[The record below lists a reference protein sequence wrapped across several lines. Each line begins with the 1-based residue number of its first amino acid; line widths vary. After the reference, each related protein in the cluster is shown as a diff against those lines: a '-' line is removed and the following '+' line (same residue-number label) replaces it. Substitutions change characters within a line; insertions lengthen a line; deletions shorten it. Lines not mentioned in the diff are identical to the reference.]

1 VILHATFFLW
11 QSPVRFLPAEPV
23 LKISVIIPVIN
34 EASLIEQAI
43 ASSWASG
50 VDQVIVV
57 DGGSTDGTAERASQQ
72 ECDWLRSEPGRA
84 IQQNAGAAV
93 ADGDLL
99 LFLHVDTV
107 LPVNAAEQLR
117 NAVHGTSGY
126 GGFRQRIAHP
136 GRLFRWLEA
145 GNAWRIQRCGM
156 VYGDQGLFLTRAT
169 WQELGPFP
177 EEPLMEDYILSRRLK
192 KRLRPILLP
201 GPLQVDPR
209 RWVRHGV
216 VRQTVRNRLIAAAY
230 LAGVTPTRLASYY
243 RRHDR

>member
-1 VILHATFFLW
+1 M
-11 QSPVRFLPAEPV
+11 
-23 LKISVIIPVIN
+23 KISVVIPVIN
-34 EASLIEQAI
+34 EAALIEQAI
-43 ASSWASG
+43 ASSWAAG
-50 VDQVIVV
+50 MHQVIVV
-57 DGGSTDGTAERASQQ
+57 DGGSTDGTEEIARQQ
-72 ECDWLRSEPGRA
+72 KCEWLHSEPGRA
-84 IQQNAGAAV
+84 VQQNAGAAF

-107 LPVNAAEQLR
+107 LPVDAADQLR
-117 NAVHGTSGY
+117 QAVKAPRGF
-126 GGFRQRIAHP
+126 GGFRQTIGHP
-136 GRLFRWLEA
+136 GRLFRWIEA

-177 EEPLMEDYILSRRLK
+177 EEPLMEDYILSRRLR

-209 RWVRHGV
+209 RWMRHGV
-216 VRQTVRNRLIAAAY
+216 IRQTVRNRLIATAY
-230 LAGVTPTRLASYY
+230 LAGVSPTRLAAYY